1 MRNVFPVG
9 AQFFYPSP
17 PDFHGMNVMQT
28 KGTVLGEDGHRHGEA
43 DARDPHQ
50 QGAVLPVAVG
60 HAQGPDPAGG
70 LEQVG
75 A

>member
-1 MRNVFPVG
+1 
-9 AQFFYPSP
+9 
-17 PDFHGMNVMQT
+17 MNVMQT

-60 HAQGPDPAGG
+60 HAQDPDPAGG
-70 LEQVG
+70 LKQVG